1 MENSSQLI
9 QWQVEPIS
17 PSKKLFLIF
26 NFLLFF
32 LLIYFFYL
40 KEYFLVLL
48 IALIIFAW
56 FVIYFHPNQRIDVSL
71 DQEKITLNQDAFYF
85 SDFDSF
91 AIFKDSKE
99 NLYLK
104 FYPKSRF
111 KFSREILLP
120 KDKVKITQIKNLL
133 EKILKEKEN
142 ASESIIDEILRNI
155 GL

>member
-1 MENSSQLI
+1 MELEKFR
-9 QWQVEPIS
+9 QVFPA
-17 PSKKLFLIF
+17 P
-26 NFLLFF
+26 
-32 LLIYFFYL
+32 
-40 KEYFLVLL
+40 
-48 IALIIFAW
+48 
-56 FVIYFHPNQRIDVSL
+56 
-71 DQEKITLNQDAFYF
+71 FYF
-85 SDFDSF
+85 SDFNSF
-91 AIFKDSKE
+91 AILKDSKG

-120 KDKVKITQIKNLL
+120 KDKAKITQIKNLL